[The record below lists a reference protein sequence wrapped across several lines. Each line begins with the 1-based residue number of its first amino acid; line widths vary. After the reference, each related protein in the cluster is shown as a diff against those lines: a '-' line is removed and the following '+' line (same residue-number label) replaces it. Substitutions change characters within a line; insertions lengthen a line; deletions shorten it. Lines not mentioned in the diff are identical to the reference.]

1 MVVSSAKFTIL
12 ISWSPICMSLILLYL
27 YTFNSRIDINKN
39 CNCSGHNNA
48 QQHLEWTTMT
58 KSLDN
63 GKSVRK
69 ETIYFNFRLDIGVS
83 ILNKVNEFF
92 PVTKVTT
99 ENEIPEKKKS
109 QSILSKALRQYK
121 EITARVY
128 QVYLKDQQ
136 NYVLQKECVIQL
148 FY

>member
-1 MVVSSAKFTIL
+1 
-12 ISWSPICMSLILLYL
+12 
-27 YTFNSRIDINKN
+27 
-39 CNCSGHNNA
+39 
-48 QQHLEWTTMT
+48 MT

-99 ENEIPEKKKS
+99 ENEIPVKKKS
-109 QSILSKALRQYK
+109 QSILSKAMREYK

-136 NYVLQKECVIQL
+136 NYVL
-148 FY
+148 